1 MLRYRKGLKSN
12 ARDLRSKLT
21 EAEQILWSRLRMKQL
36 LGVQFNLQRPI
47 GNYIVDFYAARAKLV
62 VEVDGSGHLSSSGK
76 KRDKKRDDYL
86 GSLGLLVLRFDDA
99 EVLRDTEGVLE
110 LIFRKLS
117 ERLNPEIPPIP
128 PFLKGGKR
136 G

>member
-1 MLRYRKGLKSN
+1 MLRYRNGLKSN

-21 EAEQILWSRLRMKQL
+21 EAEQVLWGRLRMKQL

-47 GNYIVDFYAARAKLV
+47 GNYIVDFYAAKAKLV
-62 VEVDGSGHLSSSGK
+62 VEVDGSGHLSSSGI

-117 ERLNPEIPPIP
+117 ERVNPEIPPIP
-128 PFLKGGKR
+128 PFPKGGK
-136 G
+136 

>member
-1 MLRYRKGLKSN
+1 
-12 ARDLRSKLT
+12 
-21 EAEQILWSRLRMKQL
+21 MKQL
-36 LGVQFNLQRPI
+36 LGVQFNAQRPI

-62 VEVDGSGHLSSSGK
+62 VEVDGSGHLSSSGIT
-76 KRDKKRDDYL
+76 RDKKRDDYL

-128 PFLKGGKR
+128 PFPKGGK
-136 G
+136 

>member
-1 MLRYRKGLKSN
+1 MLRYRNGLKSN

-21 EAEQILWSRLRMKQL
+21 EAEQVLWGRLRMKQL
-36 LGVQFNLQRPI
+36 FGVQFNLQRPI
-47 GNYIVDFYAARAKLV
+47 GNYIVDFYAAKAKLV
-62 VEVDGSGHLSSSGK
+62 VEVDGSGHLSSSGI

-117 ERLNPEIPPIP
+117 ERVNPEIPPIP
-128 PFLKGGKR
+128 PFPKGGK
-136 G
+136 